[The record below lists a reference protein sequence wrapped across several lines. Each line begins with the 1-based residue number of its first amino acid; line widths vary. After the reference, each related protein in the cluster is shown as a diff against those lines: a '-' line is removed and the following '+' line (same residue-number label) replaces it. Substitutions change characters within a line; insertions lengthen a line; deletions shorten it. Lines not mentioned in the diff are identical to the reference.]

1 MKHVMKALS
10 GEVIDVAPHL
20 TCIGLSKTV
29 VRELLHH
36 YKQLGIKRLVVL
48 RGDFLEGTTLIHEDF
63 EDVNEIV
70 AYIRKLMDNYFYIEV
85 VGYPGFYPESEN
97 VMDALKNF

>member
-1 MKHVMKALS
+1 MQGGGSQDKMKHVMKALS
-10 GEVIDVAPHL
+10 EEVIDVAPHL

-48 RGDFLEGTTLIHEDF
+48 
-63 EDVNEIV
+63 
-70 AYIRKLMDNYFYIEV
+70 
-85 VGYPGFYPESEN
+85 
-97 VMDALKNF
+97 